1 MGTHTSPSIHKFL
14 YTPVTSSQRRGAP
27 HLPEPDNRSFR
38 GVNGLGGPE
47 RNGLGGP
54 ERNGSALGL
63 GGPGDLE
70 SRLMDGT
77 TSPIDNTSLMR
88 RNETIISLDYVRRG
102 F

>member
-27 HLPEPDNRSFR
+27 HLPESDNRSFR

-47 RNGLGGP
+47 RNG
-54 ERNGSALGL
+54 SALGF